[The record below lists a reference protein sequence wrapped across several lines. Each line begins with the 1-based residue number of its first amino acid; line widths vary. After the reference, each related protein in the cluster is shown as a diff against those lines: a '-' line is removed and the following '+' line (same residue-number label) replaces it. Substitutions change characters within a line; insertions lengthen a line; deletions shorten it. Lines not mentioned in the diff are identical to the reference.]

1 MKMTTRVAYCNMR
14 HYKSK
19 NILIGI
25 AIILTTL
32 LLFVIPSIGKDMVE
46 VNFAVINKIYPT
58 WHALY
63 RNVDES
69 TVMKLAAHH
78 DVKTYGLRSDAVLC
92 RCLYDIHSRTVIA
105 LDQFQSSIG
114 KDCHIPAYHTQTR
127 KCL

>member
-78 DVKTYGLRSDAVLC
+78 DVKTYGLRSDVVLPDPDSPTKAKVFP
-92 RCLYDIHSRTVIA
+92 RA
-105 LDQFQSSIG
+105 
-114 KDCHIPAYHTQTR
+114 KDSVA
-127 KCL
+127 